1 MTKLKIWGRNN
12 SMNVQKAMWAVG
24 EIGVDYERLDAGL
37 QFGIVDEPWFGDLN
51 PSRTVPV
58 LDDDGFYVWE
68 SNVIIRYL
76 AAKYAM
82 GRLIPADLE
91 RRAELEMWMDWQQTV
106 VMPGLGPAF
115 VGLVRTP
122 EVDRNHVEINAGAD
136 VVRAALELLDKRLA
150 GRAYILGDSFTAA
163 DIPLGCVAYRW
174 LAMPVVHGDIANVR
188 AWYDRLTSRPAFAEH
203 VMLPLT

>member
-24 EIGVDYERLDAGL
+24 EVGVDYERLDAGL

-82 GRLIPADLE
+82 GRLMPADLE

-122 EVDRNHVEINAGAD
+122 EADRNHAEINAGAE

-174 LAMPVVHGDIANVR
+174 LAMPVAHGDIANVR
-188 AWYDRLTSRPAFAEH
+188 AWYDRLTLLPAFAEH